1 MNSCRIIN
9 LTRDT
14 IIAHRAEWARSF
26 WTRLRGLMLH
36 NHLLDGSGLV
46 LEPNN
51 SVHTFGMRFVIDVIF
66 VDRSNTVVG
75 VVPAM
80 LPNRPFAGAR
90 QAYRTIEVPQG
101 VVAKTQTRV
110 GDRLVFED
118 V

>member
-1 MNSCRIIN
+1 MNSCRILN
-9 LTRDT
+9 LTRGT
-14 IIAHRAEWARSF
+14 TIAHRAEWARSF
-26 WTRLRGLMLH
+26 WTRLRGLTLRDD
-36 NHLLDGSGLV
+36 LPDGSGLV

-66 VDRSNTVVG
+66 VDRSDTVVG

-90 QAYRTIEVPQG
+90 RAYRTIEVPQG
-101 VVAKTQTRV
+101 MVAKTQTGV
-110 GDRLVFED
+110 GDRLLFED